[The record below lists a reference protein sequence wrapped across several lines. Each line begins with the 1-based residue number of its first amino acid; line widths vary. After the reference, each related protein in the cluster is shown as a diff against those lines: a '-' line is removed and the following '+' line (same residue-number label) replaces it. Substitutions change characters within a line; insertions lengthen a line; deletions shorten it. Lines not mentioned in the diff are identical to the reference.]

1 MNFKIFLESNE
12 ITDDEIII
20 KLMPYLGI
28 NCDWMYIQPQ
38 DYIVKI
44 SEVNNIQYKVEYFTY
59 GNLLQYFLRLDK
71 KEISYILRE
80 YTLNK
85 ILND

>member
-38 DYIVKI
+38 DYTLKI
-44 SEVNNIQYKVEYFTY
+44 SKLNNTQYKVEYSTSD
-59 GNLLQYFLRLDK
+59 NLLQYLLRLDK

-80 YTLNK
+80 YTINK
-85 ILND
+85 ILNE

>member
-1 MNFKIFLESNE
+1 
-12 ITDDEIII
+12 
-20 KLMPYLGI
+20 MPYLGI

-59 GNLLQYFLRLDK
+59 DNLLQYFLRLNK
-71 KEISYILRE
+71 KEIANILRE

-85 ILND
+85 ILNE